1 MICKNQGGRRDRRV
15 NYEETDTIV
24 AFPGI
29 NEQNANSIYN
39 VTEWNMGHLLNT
51 VISVTYQLGR

>member
-39 VTEWNMGHLLNT
+39 VTEWNMGHL
-51 VISVTYQLGR
+51 